1 MGLVLPTIKATLLK
15 SICHWVQKSEK
26 KTCRKAYSFN
36 YRGKTRM
43 ADFETLVPRGCKYY
57 FPNMVM
63 LYTTGKPL
71 KCREP
76 IALKPKTRRK
86 CKSFKGNKA

>member
-1 MGLVLPTIKATLLK
+1 
-15 SICHWVQKSEK
+15 
-26 KTCRKAYSFN
+26 
-36 YRGKTRM
+36 M

-63 LYTTGKPL
+63 LYTTGKLL

-76 IALKPKTRRK
+76 IALNQRLEESAKVLRVTKRD
-86 CKSFKGNKA
+86 